1 VVRIGNLDIRPL
13 GGATGCL
20 VMLLVSIL
28 LSVLLTV
35 GLNLLLR

>member
-1 VVRIGNLDIRPL
+1 MRFGNYEIRPL

-20 VMLLVSIL
+20 LMILASLL